1 MAYED
6 LTSVVKRFFE
16 SKYGYV
22 QLNVSRI
29 YVRDDEVEAAGVFRR
44 ENDKAWRRFTVLID
58 RNTMNV
64 KAFGIR

>member
-1 MAYED
+1 MDSED
-6 LTSVVKRFFE
+6 LLSVVKRFFE

-29 YVRDDEVEAAGVFRR
+29 YVRGDEVEAAGVFRR
-44 ENDKAWRRFTVLID
+44 GTDKAWRRFTVLID
-58 RNTMNV
+58 RKTMNV